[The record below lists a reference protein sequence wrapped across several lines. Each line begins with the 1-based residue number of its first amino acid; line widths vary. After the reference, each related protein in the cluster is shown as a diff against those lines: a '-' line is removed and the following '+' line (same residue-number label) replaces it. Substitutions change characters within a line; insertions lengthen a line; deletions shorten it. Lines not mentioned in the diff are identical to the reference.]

1 MSVIDRRGRRV
12 LALGVALLVLLSGAA
27 CAADGAGDGQYAG
40 ETDPVAAATA
50 TGQAFLRTY
59 VDPDGRVVR
68 RDEGGDT
75 VSEGQAYALLV
86 AVALGERQRFE
97 AVWTWTREHLQR
109 PDGLLSWRWADGAV
123 VDQNSASDADIDT
136 ARALVLAGERFA
148 DPNLTAAGRE
158 LAAAV
163 LAAEIVPVGT
173 DLLAPT
179 TATPA
184 TGAAIEGSGL
194 LLTGGTWTSAT
205 PAAVNPS
212 YFSPRAEQLFSSATG
227 DPRWAHASRTQRAL
241 VWQLIGTGL
250 LPPDWV
256 HVDVAGTATPQADP
270 SGRPPRFGLDAARLP
285 VRMAESCDPADRA
298 VAAELLRQLDRPDA
312 VAVAGYSLDGAP
324 LVDWSHP
331 VALVGVAGAAE
342 AAGHE
347 QLSDDRLR
355 AAAELDAREPTYYG
369 SAWVA
374 LGHILL
380 DTELLGSCS
389 PR

>member
-1 MSVIDRRGRRV
+1 MTVIDRRWRPV
-12 LALGVALLVLLSGAA
+12 LALGVALVVLVSGAG
-27 CAADGAGDGQYAG
+27 CVADEAGDGKYAG
-40 ETDPVAAATA
+40 EADPVAAATA
-50 TGQAFLRTY
+50 TGQSFLRTY

-75 VSEGQAYALLV
+75 VSEGQAYALLI
-86 AVALGERQRFE
+86 AVALGERQGFE

-109 PDGLLSWRWADGAV
+109 PDKLLSWRWADGAV
-123 VDQNSASDADIDT
+123 VDQNSASDADVDT

-163 LAAEIVPVGT
+163 LAAETVPVGT

-179 TATPA
+179 TPTP
-184 TGAAIEGSGL
+184 TPGAAIEGSGL
-194 LLTGGTWTSAT
+194 LLTGGTWTSTT
-205 PAAVNPS
+205 PTAVNPS
-212 YFSPRAEQLFSSATG
+212 YFSPRAEQLLSSATG
-227 DPRWAHASRTQRAL
+227 DARWENASRTQRAL

-250 LPPDWV
+250 LPPDWAR
-256 HVDVAGTATPQADP
+256 VDVAGTATPQPDP
-270 SGRPPRFGLDAARLP
+270 SGHSPRFGLDAARLP
-285 VRMAESCDPADRA
+285 IRMAESCDPADRA
-298 VAAELLRQLDRPDA
+298 LAAELLPKLDRPDA
-312 VAVAGYSLDGAP
+312 DAAASYSLDGTP
-324 LVDWSHP
+324 LVDWTHP

-342 AAGHE
+342 AAGQE

-355 AAAELDAREPTYYG
+355 AAAVLNTRERTYYG

-380 DTELLGSCS
+380 DTDLLGPCT
-389 PR
+389 